1 MMMLIDYA
9 LLTGSSYLIYK
20 AVEKLDL
27 AELISSKFK
36 KNDEYC
42 LTLGYRRICGVKVPI
57 TVNMRSCPHLL
68 VCGLSSQGK
77 SKCVEYAMKDRDCI
91 LLNAFE
97 EDFKSLKCR
106 RIIGNEKILKYLT
119 GLLENPYK
127 RERPF
132 FIVIDELLVLSA
144 QKDISRAIMNLLSV
158 ARHFNLYLVGVSQ
171 RGTKQDLSYKDLFNS
186 RACFRMVD
194 SSSYGAVL
202 GCNIDET
209 LVKREFLLYSDSVYK
224 GRTFDV

>member
-1 MMMLIDYA
+1 M
-9 LLTGSSYLIYK
+9 
-20 AVEKLDL
+20 
-27 AELISSKFK
+27 
-36 KNDEYC
+36 
-42 LTLGYRRICGVKVPI
+42 
-57 TVNMRSCPHLL
+57 
-68 VCGLSSQGK
+68 
-77 SKCVEYAMKDRDCI
+77 
-91 LLNAFE
+91 
-97 EDFKSLKCR
+97 
-106 RIIGNEKILKYLT
+106 
-119 GLLENPYK
+119 ENPYK
-127 RERPF
+127 REKPF

-194 SSSYGAVL
+194 NSSYGAVL